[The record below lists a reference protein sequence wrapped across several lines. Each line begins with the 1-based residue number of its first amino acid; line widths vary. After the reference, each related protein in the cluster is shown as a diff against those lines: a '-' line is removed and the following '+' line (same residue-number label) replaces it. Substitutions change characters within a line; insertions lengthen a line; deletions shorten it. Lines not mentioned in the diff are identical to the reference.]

1 MCGFVGVIR
10 GTGRGVRR
18 DEFARLERFVERRG
32 PDGTGAFVDGEIG
45 LCATRLAIQGGH
57 EGDQPLRSPDGRF
70 VLAYNGE
77 LFASHRRRLRGALR
91 AEGAGEVRAV
101 SDTALLLAFLAHRL
115 AGRAAGDPF
124 DAGTFEALRGGM
136 YAFAL
141 ADLATREVVLHTDG
155 AIKPLAVA
163 ARPDRGEVWFAS
175 TTATLWAAL
184 GGTRAIDREE
194 WAFRLFTPDGRRPL
208 LVAPAPI
215 EDVRA
220 RLLVASAATP
230 GLWRDATPAPAAPP
244 RPAPPPG
251 LDEVREAI
259 ADAARE
265 AAETSGP
272 VSLLLSGG
280 LDSAAVAAWC
290 ERPDALAVTGRFE
303 PVGGPYDESSD
314 AAAVAAAA
322 GLRHVVVT
330 LADRD
335 LVDDLEDV
343 VAALEDPVGGPGSLA
358 IHRLAHRAR
367 AHGRVALSGTG
378 GDEHFAGYARIALAL
393 GREGAWTAGYEP
405 LLAKMRRAG
414 SDPRRRWL
422 AAVDRSEDLLPY
434 LEPAFAA
441 SLPLDDAREAA
452 FRAAFPA
459 GDGAGAPTP
468 ARALVEAE
476 LATTLRMLLRV
487 EDRVT
492 MSLGLESRPVAC
504 LGRVPE
510 VAARLPEG
518 ALVGPDGEAKRT
530 WRAALCGRI
539 PEAVRT
545 SRHKRGFPTPFHRA
559 ACGAGRA
566 AALAI
571 LDDRRFRERGLWNV
585 AACRRL
591 LDEAR
596 PGHDRALFAVL
607 LHETFLRLFL
617 DGDALAPAAVG
628 ALP

>member
-1 MCGFVGVIR
+1 
-10 GTGRGVRR
+10 
-18 DEFARLERFVERRG
+18 
-32 PDGTGAFVDGEIG
+32 
-45 LCATRLAIQGGH
+45 
-57 EGDQPLRSPDGRF
+57 
-70 VLAYNGE
+70 
-77 LFASHRRRLRGALR
+77 
-91 AEGAGEVRAV
+91 
-101 SDTALLLAFLAHRL
+101 
-115 AGRAAGDPF
+115 
-124 DAGTFEALRGGM
+124 M

-141 ADLATREVVLHTDG
+141 ADLVTREVVLHTDG

-163 ARPDRGEVWFAS
+163 ARPAQGEVWFAS
-175 TTATLWAAL
+175 TTATLWAAI
-184 GGTRAIDREE
+184 GGARTIDRDE
-194 WAFRLFTPDGRRPL
+194 WAYRLVSPEGRRPL
-208 LVAPAPI
+208 LRASAAI
-215 EDVRA
+215 EDVRD
-220 RLLVASAATP
+220 RVLVASAATP
-230 GLWRDATPAPAAPP
+230 GAWREAPVVGATPR

-259 ADAARE
+259 SDAARE

-272 VSLLLSGG
+272 VSILLSGG

-290 ERPDALAVTGRFE
+290 ERKDALALTGRFD
-303 PVGGPYDESSD
+303 PPGGPFDESAD

-322 GLRHVVVT
+322 GLAHEIVT
-330 LADRD
+330 LRDGD

-343 VAALEDPVGGPGSLA
+343 VTALEDPVGGPGSLA

-405 LLAKMRRAG
+405 LLARMARAG
-414 SDPRRRWL
+414 ADPRRRWL
-422 AAVDRSEDLLPY
+422 AAVDRSDDLLPY
-434 LEPAFAA
+434 LDPAFAA
-441 SLPLDDAREAA
+441 SLPLADAREAA

-459 GDGAGAPTP
+459 NDGGVPPTP
-468 ARALVEAE
+468 GRALAAAE
-476 LATTLRMLLRV
+476 VATTLRMLLRV

-504 LGRVPE
+504 LLRVPD

-530 WRAALCGRI
+530 WRAALSGRI

-559 ACGAGRA
+559 ARGAGRA
-566 AALAI
+566 RALAI
-571 LDDRRFRERGLWNV
+571 LEDRRFRERGLWNV

-591 LDEAR
+591 LDEER
-596 PGHDRALFAVL
+596 PAHDRALFSVL
-607 LHETFLRLFL
+607 LHETFARLFL
-617 DGDALAPAAVG
+617 DGDALAPASVG
-628 ALP
+628 APT

>member
-10 GTGRGVRR
+10 GAGRGVRR
-18 DEFARLERFVERRG
+18 DELARLAPFVERRG
-32 PDGTGAFVDGEIG
+32 PDGTGVFVDGELG
-45 LCATRLAIQGGH
+45 LCATRLSIQGGR
-57 EGDQPLRSPDGRF
+57 EGDQPLRSADGRF

-77 LFASHRRRLRGALR
+77 LFASHRRRLRGTLR
-91 AEGAGEVRAV
+91 AEGAGEAPAV

-115 AGRAAGDPF
+115 GGRREGAPF
-124 DAGTFEALRGGM
+124 HASTFEALRGGM
-136 YAFAL
+136 FAFAL

-163 ARPDRGEVWFAS
+163 ARPAHGEVWFAS
-175 TTATLWAAL
+175 TAATLWAAI
-184 GGTRAIDREE
+184 GGTRAIDRDE
-194 WAFRLFTPDGRRPL
+194 WAYRLFSPEGRRPL
-208 LVAPAPI
+208 LAAAAPI
-215 EDVRA
+215 EDVRE
-220 RLLVASAATP
+220 RVLVASSVHPGAWHAATIV
-230 GLWRDATPAPAAPP
+230 GASPP
-244 RPAPPPG
+244 RASTAPD

-265 AAETSGP
+265 AAQTSGP
-272 VSLLLSGG
+272 VSILLSGG
-280 LDSAAVAAWC
+280 LDSAAVATWC
-290 ERPDALAVTGRFE
+290 ARPDALALTGRFE
-303 PVGGPYDESSD
+303 PAGGPYDESAD

-322 GLRHVVVT
+322 GLRHEVVT

-343 VAALEDPVGGPGSLA
+343 VTALEDPIGGPGSLA

-393 GREGAWTAGYEP
+393 GRGGAWTTGYEP
-405 LLAKMRRAG
+405 LLARMSRAG
-414 SDPRRRWL
+414 VDPRRRWL
-422 AAVDRSEDLLPY
+422 AAVDRSDDLLPY
-434 LEPAFAA
+434 LEPGFAA
-441 SLPLDDAREAA
+441 SLPLDDARAAA
-452 FRAAFPA
+452 FRTAFPA
-459 GDGAGAPTP
+459 GDGPDAPTP
-468 ARALVEAE
+468 GRALVEAE
-476 LATTLRMLLRV
+476 LATTRRMLLRV

-504 LGRVPE
+504 LGRVPD
-510 VAARLPEG
+510 VASRLPEG

-530 WRAALCGRI
+530 WRAALEGRI

-559 ACGAGRA
+559 ATGAGRA
-566 AALAI
+566 AALSI

-591 LDEAR
+591 LDEER
-596 PGHDRALFAVL
+596 PGHDRALFGVL
-607 LHETFLRLFL
+607 LHETFARLFL
-617 DGDALAPAAVG
+617 DGDALAIAG